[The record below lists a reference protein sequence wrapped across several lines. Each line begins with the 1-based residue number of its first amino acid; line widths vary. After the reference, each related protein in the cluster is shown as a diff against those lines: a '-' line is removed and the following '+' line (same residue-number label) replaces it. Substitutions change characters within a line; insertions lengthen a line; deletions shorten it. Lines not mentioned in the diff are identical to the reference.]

1 MKALLISSNDKNLSN
16 IAIILENLDNVFF
29 TILKTFL
36 EKPNS
41 FRNYL
46 FFEAKDK
53 EIFTEFG
60 EKPNF
65 TELVENNN
73 IEAVFTYF
81 ETTNRLAFS
90 LKQDTRFIHY
100 DFNDFLKENSFETLL
115 NFLGDKNAN
124 HQFIDREN
132 QEGSEEEREGQL
144 QRGNKP
150 NRNQN
155 EPNGIENEQGG
166 AQRQRGIR
174 SFNGGIGRTLSTSR
188 EFGES
193 PLRNEQRR
201 GLSNEAIVSANTD
214 IADTISSI
222 KQQQLSDLAN
232 SQTTTELGN
241 NNEFQS
247 TRDSNTQFR
256 TRINDLLQSPRM
268 LETYNEILRK
278 VIKFKNR
285 TIKERQSSNLRN
297 SSSNPHTRTQEREYA
312 GANRGVRRTQSNESD
327 DIGQFEESNG
337 RDDRSR
343 IKEQRLYT
351 KTHNFKSESSNNQ
364 QSSYSNTDGFST
376 ELWASQGELNINS
389 NQREQ
394 KEQNNQSI
402 QPQESNGNISTKSNE
417 ILSSMPETTQNT
429 NLNSNNGILQ
439 TQRNHQEEHRK
450 ILNTEFDR
458 KSNGLEQ
465 DNSSQN
471 EYPRE
476 NQQGFKGELESSLQR
491 RTEKMEQDDEI
502 EEQTLQT
509 SLRASGTFGA
519 LSEYELVKKLDGKE
533 YKGEID
539 FKLSKKQRI
548 EANLEAIK
556 LVREIEDRRVE
567 IQRSQIDSETGE
579 INEHTKNNSLKE
591 YLDFLKKAKIKKEQE
606 FKEKNYFS
614 FECPYNEQEQAVL
627 AKYSGFGGL
636 KDLFYDKAFEEEREE
651 LLRLVGR
658 AYYEEMKLSSFNAY
672 YTPSSVIESMF
683 EGLKSLGVP
692 DNEKVVALEPS
703 CGIGHFITKAPPNY
717 EFIAIEKDSLSATIA
732 KFLHPKTIIYNK
744 SYEEVFFK
752 REFDIIIGNPPY
764 ENEKAE
770 NSKELIHNFFV
781 LKSQN
786 LLKAGGL
793 SSFVITSGFM
803 DSKTNFHREKLIQ
816 ENSLISAFRLPNST
830 FKNSHTEV
838 LTDIVFFRKFI
849 DKKNFLKN
857 NSTYSTYL
865 YNQINTNDSYFLES
879 IQKEINAEKSLKIS
893 SYFSNHP
900 EHILGAEKIANNQFL
915 EPVLKVEE
923 YENTSLK
930 ELVKTRLKDE
940 FNEFSFY
947 DLTPA
952 YAEKSLNLTEL
963 DIPLKFYSYVFKL
976 RIGNLFEYNDKF
988 YTKEENLEIKEVF
1001 FEDELENSKK
1011 YLLNN
1016 KKILKQKDK
1025 NLIYQNP
1032 INESEK
1038 EILRKIIA
1046 FRDLLNE
1053 NLSLERKRPND
1064 EASNFSILNQKE
1076 KLRQLRMEILELSDT
1091 KAFNA
1096 SNQKNKKN
1104 ENGIIIRHSLKRL
1117 IELEKIESFKIF
1129 ATENVIKVPK
1139 KNKFEYKYEE
1149 ADILKKRVLYP
1160 LEKTLAKDATEA
1172 LQKTINEVG
1181 YIDTNVLFNY
1191 LPDKSS
1197 EEILLELSQKE
1208 LIFPNFSQYGID
1220 SEKTQYCL
1228 KNEFLSG
1235 NIKAK
1240 AHLLERMIK
1249 DGVNFNAYAPL
1260 GNERYLEILK
1270 ENFPKHIP
1278 YEDLEINF
1286 GANFIDVKIYE
1297 DFIKQSFFKNPLE
1310 INVQINILNGE
1321 YILEE
1326 FSKNEEGI
1334 LILSSHSDLNDLA
1347 KDLEVKNEKAN
1358 TFFDL
1363 KKLIERTINNKSL
1376 EVYHYEEIEKDK
1388 KIKIVEQAPTSQA
1401 LRNANYIKD
1410 LFANFIF
1417 NNKKYRDNIEK
1428 QYNEQ
1433 INIFSNI
1440 KFEFENFLE
1449 TPLLNKDII
1458 LRTHQKNA
1466 VFKGILE
1473 NSLLLDHQVGAG
1485 KTLIGI
1491 ALVMEQIR
1499 MKLIKKALILVPNHL
1514 STSWGAEFIRAY
1526 PSAKILIG
1534 DKIDSKKARKEFL
1547 YRARNGDY
1555 EAIIMKH
1562 STFENMNVMESF
1574 EREVLENEIDNLRMK
1589 LEKEKHMDKVTSEK
1603 DRKKLEE
1610 IIDKKIKRFEKKLES
1625 LAKGKT
1631 YDDEIAFE
1639 DLGIDCLIVDEAH
1652 YFKNLF
1658 ISSSQQNVKGIPTQ
1672 ESRKAMKMYC
1682 ATQYCHTNNFK
1693 LYFLTG
1699 TPISNSIAEFYTMQ
1713 RYIQPQIL
1721 KELRLENFDEWQ
1733 KTFTTITLNE
1743 ELDSSGVN
1751 YTLVSRLS
1759 NLINA
1764 PELMNI
1770 YKQNADIVTTEDI
1783 EKLSGKLVP
1792 KVKGGKAINV
1802 IAPRS
1807 ESIAYFIGVED
1818 EFGNYNEGSIIDRMN
1833 NVSSDPQR
1841 NNVLVCTSEA
1851 RKAALDF
1858 RLIDSYANDYEE
1870 SKINQMIKKVKEHYE
1885 DERYERNTQLIFCD
1899 LGVSKKNSQKI
1910 DINIEQS
1917 VEIESIEDIA
1927 KRKGLE
1933 FYTEYD
1939 EEGNEIKSYYREFQK
1954 DDNGKFLY
1962 EEYEEN
1968 GIRYKEKI
1976 VEKVYEIEE
1985 LLNEQAKFDVYA
1997 DILRKL
2003 VKNGIPQNEIAF
2015 IGDAKNDKEKQ
2026 KLFEKVNAGIVRILI
2041 GSTAKMG
2048 TGTNVQERIVAMH
2061 ELDCPWKPSELEQ
2074 RAGRGVRQGNIFF
2087 AMDKENFEIAHYRYA
2102 TEQTYDARM
2111 FQINEQKLAPLIQMK
2126 KADNLKNTR
2135 VFKGIDEEMANIAEM
2150 KAIAT
2155 GNPFILEKHKIK
2167 NLLDSELN
2175 YKKYYEKSIINN
2187 EKSLKIELHKKE
2199 TLQNDL
2205 EVLKEMLNNKAFSKE
2220 NYELEVLGIKTTK
2233 KPKDKIDEKNH
2244 NLTREKIEN
2253 KIQQML
2259 RQTENFTSEAENG
2272 KRKIDFL
2279 KANNIK
2285 IEFYTTIT
2293 SSNLYFKGVI
2303 VTQNNKTFAP
2313 SNLNYSFERNNLF
2326 KTEFNLNSFLTRI
2339 KNNFDKSSTFIEE
2352 KSKELKECVDSI
2364 QTRQKFLENNTLDN
2378 YERKILI
2385 DVLKQ
2390 DELNINEIFKIRQ
2403 EKRKEGIKIDFESE
2417 EIKHLLPK
2425 YYQFMN
2431 EKGMLQIQNKALIT
2445 DEKLELLNIIEPE
2458 KKEELT
2464 SQNSLDSQK
2473 NDSVNIEQ
2481 ENKENTTKSVQK
2493 EENQKNETLETIR
2506 YKTIKKEPIVNS
2518 NNIKIDIKDFDENTT
2533 NIEDKMK
2540 ILEQN
2545 MANIQNNVNSRKILG
2560 SLKGFKN

>member
-1 MKALLISSNDKNLSN
+1 MKTLLISSNDKNLSN
-16 IAIILENLDNVFF
+16 IAIFLENPDNVFF

-41 FRNYL
+41 FRDYL
-46 FFEAKDK
+46 FFEARDK

-60 EKPNF
+60 EKPYF
-65 TELVENNN
+65 TELIENND
-73 IEAVFTYF
+73 IEVVFTYF

-90 LKQDTRFIHY
+90 LKQNARFIHY

-115 NFLGDKNAN
+115 NLLGGNNAN
-124 HQFIDREN
+124 HQSTDREN
-132 QEGSEEEREGQL
+132 QGGNEDRKRGFQTGDRGTRTQNQSNANEYER
-144 QRGNKP
+144 RGVREQQGVSNL
-150 NRNQN
+150 
-155 EPNGIENEQGG
+155 NGRVGE
-166 AQRQRGIR
+166 
-174 SFNGGIGRTLSTSR
+174 TLSTSG
-188 EFGES
+188 EFGE
-193 PLRNEQRR
+193 LQIRDKQRG
-201 GLSNEAIVSANTD
+201 GLSSEAIISAKTD
-214 IADTISSI
+214 TADLISSAREE
-222 KQQQLSDLAN
+222 QQSSDFA
-232 SQTTTELGN
+232 SSKATTEFRDN
-241 NNEFQS
+241 NQFQS
-247 TRDSNTQFR
+247 TRESKTQFR
-256 TRINDLLQSPRM
+256 TRIDALLQSPRM
-268 LETYNEILRK
+268 FEIYREILHK
-278 VIKFKNR
+278 LVKFKNR
-285 TIKERQSSNLRN
+285 TIRRGESSNPRN
-297 SSSNPHTRTQEREYA
+297 SSSITDTRIEQRGEY
-312 GANRGVRRTQSNESD
+312 GGLNRGIKEFELKQSYS
-327 DIGQFEESNG
+327 IGELTTGYGKN
-337 RDDRSR
+337 DRSG
-343 IKEQRLYT
+343 IKESEIHTEFNNL
-351 KTHNFKSESSNNQ
+351 NSKSPNNQ
-364 QSSYSNTDGFST
+364 QSPHTNTDRFST
-376 ELWASQGELNINS
+376 ELRVSQGKLDINS

-394 KEQNNQSI
+394 KEQDNQFI
-402 QPQESNGNISTKSNE
+402 QSQESNGNISTKSNE
-417 ILSSMPETTQNT
+417 ILSSMRETTQNT
-429 NLNSNNGILQ
+429 NFNGGNGILQ
-439 TQRNHQEEHRK
+439 TQRNQENPSNVEHRK
-450 ILNTEFDR
+450 TLNTELDR
-458 KSNGLEQ
+458 KSNDLEQ

-471 EYPRE
+471 KYPRE
-476 NQQGFKGELESSLQR
+476 NQQTFRGELESSLQR
-491 RTEKMEQDDEI
+491 RIEQMEQDDNT

-509 SLRASGTFGA
+509 SLRASTTFGT
-519 LSEYELVKKLDGKE
+519 LSEYELVKKLNGKE

-556 LVREIEDRRVE
+556 LVREIGDRRIE

-579 INEHTKNNSLKE
+579 IKEHTKNNSLKE
-591 YLDFLKKAKIKKEQE
+591 YLDFLEKARIKTEQE

-614 FECPYNEQEQAVL
+614 FECPYNEQEQIVL

-636 KDLFYDKAFEEEREE
+636 KDLFYDKAFEEQREE

-658 AYYEEMKLSSFNAY
+658 AYYEEMKFSSFNAY
-672 YTPSSVIESMF
+672 YTPSSVIEAMF
-683 EGLKSLGVP
+683 EGLKNLGVP

-732 KFLHPKTIIYNK
+732 KLLHPKTIIYNK
-744 SYEEVFFK
+744 SYEEAFFK
-752 REFDIIIGNPPY
+752 REFDVIIGNPPY

-786 LLKAGGL
+786 LLKVGGL

-803 DSKTNFHREKLIQ
+803 DSKTNFHREKLMQ
-816 ENSLISAFRLPNST
+816 ENSLLSAFRLPNST
-830 FKNSHTEV
+830 FKSSHTEV
-838 LTDIVFFRKFI
+838 LTDIVFFRKFR

-857 NSTYSTYL
+857 NSNYSTYL
-865 YNQINTNDSYFLES
+865 YNQINKNDSNFLQS
-879 IQKEINAEKSLKIS
+879 IEREINTEKSFKIN
-893 SYFSNHP
+893 SYFSNQT
-900 EHILGAEKIANNQFL
+900 EHILGIEKIGNNQFL

-923 YENTSLK
+923 YKNASLK
-930 ELVKTRLKDE
+930 ELIKNRLKNE

-963 DIPLKFYSYVFKL
+963 DIPLKFYSYVLKL

-988 YTKEENLEIKEVF
+988 YTKEEDLEIKEVF

-1016 KKILKQKDK
+1016 KRILKQKDK

-1053 NLSLERKRPND
+1053 NLSLERKYPNN
-1064 EASNFSILNQKE
+1064 EAKNLLILNQKE
-1076 KLRQLRMEILELSDT
+1076 KLRQLRMEILELSNT
-1091 KAFNA
+1091 KAFNV
-1096 SNQKNKKN
+1096 SNQKSKKD
-1104 ENGIIIRHSLKRL
+1104 ENGIITRHSLKRL

-1129 ATENVIKVPK
+1129 ATENVIKIPK

-1181 YIDTNVLFNY
+1181 YIDINVLLSY

-1208 LIFPNFSQYGID
+1208 LIFPSFSQYGIGN
-1220 SEKTQYCL
+1220 EKTQYCL
-1228 KNEFLSG
+1228 KSEFLSG
-1235 NIKAK
+1235 NIKTK

-1286 GANFIDVKIYE
+1286 GANFIDVKIYK

-1326 FSKNEEGI
+1326 FTKNENGKII
-1334 LILSSHSDLNDLA
+1334 LTSQSDLNDLA

-1363 KKLIERTINNKSL
+1363 RNIIERTMNNKSL

-1388 KIKIVEQAPTSQA
+1388 KVKVLEQAPTSQA
-1401 LRNANYIKD
+1401 LKNSNYIKD
-1410 LFANFIF
+1410 LFAEFVF
-1417 NNKKYRDNIEK
+1417 KNKDYRESIEK

-1433 INIFSNI
+1433 INVFSNT
-1440 KFEFENFLE
+1440 KFEFKDMLE
-1449 TPLLNKDII
+1449 TPYLNKDIV

-1485 KTLIGI
+1485 KTLVGI

-1499 MKLIKKALILVPNHL
+1499 MKLIKKALVLVPNHL
-1514 STSWGAEFIRAY
+1514 SLSWGNEFIRAY
-1526 PSAKILIG
+1526 PNAKILIG

-1574 EREVLENEIDNLRMK
+1574 EAEVLQNEIDNLRMQ
-1589 LEKEKHMDKVTSEK
+1589 LEREKHIDKVASEK

-1639 DLGIDCLIVDEAH
+1639 DLGVDCLVVDEAH

-1658 ISSSQQNVKGIPTQ
+1658 ISTSQQNVKGIPTQ

-1721 KELRLENFDEWQ
+1721 RELKLENFDEWQ
-1733 KTFTTITLNE
+1733 KAFTTITLNE
-1743 ELDSSGVN
+1743 ELDSSGIN

-1759 NLINA
+1759 NFINA

-1770 YKQNADIVTTEDI
+1770 YKQNADVVTTEEI
-1783 EKLSGKLVP
+1783 EKLNGKLVP
-1792 KVKGGKAINV
+1792 KVKEGKAINI

-1807 ESIAYFIGVED
+1807 ESIACFIGIED

-1833 NVSSDPQR
+1833 NFADDPQR
-1841 NNVLVCTSEA
+1841 NNILVCTSEA

-1858 RLIDSYANDYEE
+1858 RLIDPYANDYEE
-1870 SKINQMIKKVKEHYE
+1870 SKINQMVKKIKEHYN
-1885 DERYERNTQLIFCD
+1885 DERYEKNTQLVFCD

-1910 DINIEQS
+1910 DVNIEQS

-1933 FYTEYD
+1933 FHIEYD
-1939 EEGNEIKSYYREFQK
+1939 EDGNEIKSYYREFQK
-1954 DDNGKFLY
+1954 DNNGKFLY

-1968 GIRYKEKI
+1968 GVRYRKKI
-1976 VEKVYEIEE
+1976 VEKIYEIEE

-2015 IGDAKNDKEKQ
+2015 IGDAKNDKDKQ
-2026 KLFEKVNAGIVRILI
+2026 KLFDKINAGIVRVLI
-2041 GSTAKMG
+2041 GSTSKMG

-2074 RAGRGVRQGNIFF
+2074 RAGRGIRQGNIFF

-2111 FQINEQKLAPLIQMK
+2111 FQINEQKLKPLIQMK
-2126 KADNLKNTR
+2126 KADNLESTR
-2135 VFKGIDEEMANIAEM
+2135 VFKSIDEEMANIAEM

-2155 GNPFILEKHKIK
+2155 GNPFILEKHRIK

-2199 TLQNDL
+2199 TLQDDL
-2205 EVLKEMLNNKAFSKE
+2205 EALKIMLNNKAFSKE
-2220 NYELEVLGIKTTK
+2220 NYELEILGIKTTK
-2233 KPKDKIDEKNH
+2233 KPKDKTDEKNH
-2244 NLTREKIEN
+2244 NSIREKIEI
-2253 KIQQML
+2253 KLYQML
-2259 RQTENFTSEAENG
+2259 RQTEDFTSETENG

-2285 IEFYTTIT
+2285 IELYTTIT
-2293 SSNLYFKGVI
+2293 SSNLYFQGVI
-2303 VTQNNKTFAP
+2303 ITQNNKTFAP

-2326 KTEFNLNSFLTRI
+2326 KTEFNLNSFLTKV
-2339 KNNFDKSSTFIEE
+2339 KNNFDKSSIFIEE
-2352 KSKELKECVDSI
+2352 KSKELKECEDSI
-2364 QTRQKFLENNTLDN
+2364 KTRQKFLENNTLDN
-2378 YERKILI
+2378 YERKFLI

-2403 EKRKEGIKIDFESE
+2403 EKKKEGIKIDEKSK

-2425 YYQFMN
+2425 YHKFLN
-2431 EKGMLQIQNKALIT
+2431 ERGKLQIQNDNQQEKQNEVLIT
-2445 DEKLELLNIIEPE
+2445 SEKLESENLIYQDNQSDNP
-2458 KKEELT
+2458 
-2464 SQNSLDSQK
+2464 
-2473 NDSVNIEQ
+2473 VNAVQ
-2481 ENKENTTKSVQK
+2481 ENKENDTKSIEK
-2493 EENQKNETLETIR
+2493 DETLEIKED
-2506 YKTIKKEPIVNS
+2506 KTAKKELIESS
-2518 NNIKIDIKDFDENTT
+2518 NNIKIDIKSFDENTT
-2533 NIEDKMK
+2533 NIDDKMK

-2545 MANIQNNVNSRKILG
+2545 MANIQKNSHSKRLLG
-2560 SLKGFKN
+2560 FSKSFKN